1 MDGKALVV
9 FSGGQ
14 DSTTC
19 LYWALKNFA
28 EVETITFDYGQ
39 RHLIELEAV
48 KKIASLAK
56 VPSIILKES
65 ALAQLGGNSLTAD
78 MPIEESQ
85 NGAPPNTFVP
95 GRNIIFLTLAAAYA
109 YQRGISNLVTGVCQT
124 DFSGYPDCRRN
135 TMDALEQTL
144 TLGMDREFKIHT
156 PLMWLTKAQTVD
168 LAVEVGALEALAYSH
183 TCYNGTLPPCG
194 TCPACILRA
203 KGFAEAKVADPL
215 IERCRVEFR

>member
-48 KKIASLAK
+48 KKITALAK
-56 VPSIILKES
+56 VHSVILKES

-109 YQRGISNLVTGVCQT
+109 YQRGVSNLVTGVCQT

-135 TMDALEQTL
+135 TIDSLEQTL

-194 TCPACILRA
+194 ECPACKLRA

-215 IERCRVEFR
+215 IERCRK